1 MKKLIIVLALISSQ
15 LMAQKDSLRFKK
27 TFEIE
32 VDPLAYLLKGYSVHG
47 IYNHNHLRF
56 DLGYFGIE
64 IPGEW
69 IGNENYTIRNT
80 GFGLK
85 INYMLKKVNG
95 LYSGIDFGYG
105 ETTATE
111 NESKLQDKGHN
122 LSLGT
127 HLGYRIFLFPN
138 QKNALNGL
146 YLTPW
151 AGISYNHVYDKIKF
165 ENYKNSKLGYFATF
179 HIGYRF

>member
-32 VDPLAYLLKGYSVHG
+32 IDPIAYMLKGYSIHG
-47 IYNHNHLRF
+47 IYNYKHLRF
-56 DLGYFGIE
+56 DLGYYGIE
-64 IPGEW
+64 TPGKLT
-69 IGNENYTIRNT
+69 GNENYNIKST
-80 GFGLK
+80 GFGIK
-85 INYMLKKVNG
+85 ANYLIKKVNG
-95 LYSGIDFGYG
+95 FYTGIDLGYC
-105 ETTATE
+105 ESIATE
-111 NESKLQDKGHN
+111 NESKLNDTGHN
-122 LSLGT
+122 ISLGT
-127 HLGYRIFLFPN
+127 HIGYRIFLFPL
-138 QKNALNGL
+138 QKNVLNGL

-165 ENYKNSKLGYFATF
+165 ENYKDSKFGYFATF